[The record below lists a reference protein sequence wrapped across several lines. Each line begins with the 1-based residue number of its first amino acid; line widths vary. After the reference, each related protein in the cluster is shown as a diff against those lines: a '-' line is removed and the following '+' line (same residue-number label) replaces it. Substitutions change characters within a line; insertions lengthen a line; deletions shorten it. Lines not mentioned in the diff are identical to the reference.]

1 MAGAKSGKHRSDGAS
16 SWDAEA
22 KSPFA
27 AFPFL
32 MPFNFEQLM
41 ELNRP
46 ALSAMAEMN
55 GKAYDNISTLNKTW
69 VAFVNRRLK
78 EDFAMPQQLA
88 GCKTV
93 QDMMGVYRDF
103 FENAVA
109 DYQAEFEELSKLG
122 RSMTEDTVSA
132 VQGRIEDARK
142 GKGG

>member
-1 MAGAKSGKHRSDGAS
+1 MAETGKNKNGSSGQ
-16 SWDAEA
+16 
-22 KSPFA
+22 SPMA
-27 AFPFL
+27 AFPFM

-46 ALSAMAEMN
+46 ALTAVAEIN
-55 GKAYDNISTLNKTW
+55 GKAYENITALNKTW
-69 VAFVNRRLK
+69 VSFLNRRLK
-78 EDFAMPQQLA
+78 EDFAVPQQLA

-93 QDMMGVYRDF
+93 QDMMGVYRGF

-132 VQGRIEDARK
+132 VQGRIEDARN
-142 GKGG
+142 GVRR

>member
-1 MAGAKSGKHRSDGAS
+1 MADDGGKRTGKIGFGDAS
-16 SWDAEA
+16 
-22 KSPFA
+22 PMA

-46 ALSAMAEMN
+46 TLTAVAEAN
-55 GKAYDNISTLNKTW
+55 GKAYENISALNKTW

-78 EDFAMPQQLA
+78 EDFAVPQQLA

-93 QDMMGVYRDF
+93 QDMMGVYRGF

-109 DYQAEFEELSKLG
+109 DYQAEFEALSKLG
-122 RSMTEDTVSA
+122 RALTEEAVSA
-132 VQGRIEDARK
+132 AQTVTKR
-142 GKGG
+142 